1 MVKNDYKI
9 KVFNCHTI
17 FSKPQNSIIATKL
30 ELVKSKPINNLYH
43 LVTFGV
49 KIALINHQPVCLG
62 GSKSIIM
69 LQSFFILCSGAD
81 RNLLTSCSEG
91 EKTKY
96 VGIGATVFFTAIM
109 ALIASSYALY
119 TVFDNPFIAMGFGII
134 WGLLIFNLDRFIVST
149 IRKRDTFSSE
159 FLQASP
165 RIILAIIIAIV
176 ISKPLEIK
184 IFEKE
189 INTVLLK
196 EKNAMTLN
204 NKKEIATYFKSDLD
218 KNKAEN
224 DLLKAEITK
233 KEAEVNSLYETYI
246 AEAEGTKG
254 TMKLGKGPVFKEK
267 IAKHNLA
274 SAELDSLR
282 KNNLAKIA
290 LNDSKSKTLQTDL
303 DKKITETQPI
313 IDGFDGLMARINAL
327 NALPLLPSLFIML
340 LFLAIETSPIIAK
353 LLSQKGEYDFK
364 LEDIET
370 ALKTTLSQNKYQR
383 ELLVKTSAAMHDKV
397 YDDIAQDKKLY
408 DLQRRKA
415 TELLELQANGFLEK
429 QKKTL

>member
-1 MVKNDYKI
+1 
-9 KVFNCHTI
+9 
-17 FSKPQNSIIATKL
+17 
-30 ELVKSKPINNLYH
+30 
-43 LVTFGV
+43 
-49 KIALINHQPVCLG
+49 
-62 GSKSIIM
+62 M

-81 RNLLTSCSEG
+81 KNLLSGCSEG

-109 ALIASSYALY
+109 AFIASSYALY
-119 TVFDNPFIAMGFGII
+119 TVFDNPFIAMGFGIV

-149 IRKRDTFSSE
+149 IRKRDRFSSE

-196 EKNAMTLN
+196 EKNALSLN
-204 NKKEIATYFKSDLD
+204 NKKEVANYFQSDLD
-218 KNKAEN
+218 KNKS
-224 DLLKAEITK
+224 DIDSLKSEIVK
-233 KEAEVNSLYETYI
+233 KEKEVNSLYETYI
-246 AEAEGTKG
+246 TEAEGTKG

-267 IAKHNLA
+267 IAKHDLA
-274 SAELDSLR
+274 KKELDSLR
-282 KNNLAKIA
+282 KSNLAIIKEKEKKVKA
-290 LNDSKSKTLQTDL
+290 LQADL
-303 DKKITETQPI
+303 DKKVTETQPF
-313 IDGFDGLMARINAL
+313 IDAFDGLMARINAL
-327 NALPLLPSLFIML
+327 NKLPLLPSLFILL

-353 LLSQKGEYDFK
+353 LLSPKGEYDFK

-370 ALKTTLSQNKYQR
+370 ALQATLSQDKYQR
-383 ELLVKTSAAMHDKV
+383 ELLIKTSASMYDKV
-397 YDDIAQDKKLY
+397 YEDIAQDKKLY

-429 QKKTL
+429 QKSFL